1 MDGLLLEGYT
11 ADELLELSPSELR
24 TLIARDEPL
33 VFKVGT
39 ADVLGRFNVVGE
51 TLFVELGHVDGGGEG
66 ALPVLA
72 SLVERFARREG
83 VAFVDWR
90 VHAVHCANPNLK
102 LRRVLERR
110 GFVVKNIAGVGECYW
125 QRVTVGQP
133 PGMDIST

>member
-1 MDGLLLEGYT
+1 MNILLEGHT
-11 ADELLELSPSELR
+11 ADELLALSPSELR
-24 TLIARDEPL
+24 TLVACDEPL

-39 ADVLGRFNVVGE
+39 ADVLGRFKVASE

-83 VAFVDWR
+83 LAFVDWR
-90 VHAVHCANPNLK
+90 VHAVRCANPNLK

-110 GFVVKNIAGVGECYW
+110 GFVVRRVAGVGECYW
-125 QRVTVGQP
+125 KHVALDRSARKDAAT
-133 PGMDIST
+133 